1 VSPNP
6 RLFDEAFLEKLEYLK
21 LMSRHILPG
30 RQRGEHRARKRGSG
44 HEFADHRQYVAGDD
58 TRHVDWKTWLRLER
72 LLLRLFEE
80 EADLPIDIF
89 VDASRSMALGEP
101 SKFDYARR
109 VGAAL
114 AWVGLLNHDRVGLVA
129 FGNGVR
135 DVMPQKRGRA
145 RVFTAFRFLEE
156 LEAAGATD
164 LEETF
169 RAALGGRKRRGLVV
183 AVSDFLAPGGTD
195 RGFDVLRYAG
205 HDVFAVHVVSPEEA
219 RPEIEGEAV
228 LIDAEDGTELRVE
241 PAHLEAYASAFEEHC
256 GRIEAYCR
264 HHGWGYA
271 RALTDTPFE
280 DLVLQIFQQERFLR

>member
-1 VSPNP
+1 VSQTAK
-6 RLFDEAFLEKLEYLK
+6 LFDEAFLQKLEYLK

-44 HEFADHRQYVAGDD
+44 HEFADHRQYVPGDD
-58 TRHVDWKTWLRLER
+58 TRHVDWKAWLRLER

-89 VDASRSMALGEP
+89 VDASRSMALGTP
-101 SKFDYARR
+101 AKFDYARR

-129 FGNGVR
+129 FGDGVR
-135 DVMPQKRGRA
+135 EVMPQRRGRA
-145 RVFTAFRFLEE
+145 RVFSAFRFLEQ
-156 LEAAGATD
+156 LSADGATD

-169 RAALGGRKRRGLVV
+169 RAALGGRRRRGLVV
-183 AVSDFLAPGGTD
+183 VVSDFLAPQGAD

-219 RPEIEGEAV
+219 RPDLDGEAV
-228 LIDAEDGTELRVE
+228 LIDAEDATELRVS
-241 PAHLEAYASAFEEHC
+241 PAHLRAYAAAFEQHC
-256 GRIEAYCR
+256 DRIEAYCR

-271 RALTDTPFE
+271 RAHTDTPFE
-280 DLVLQIFQQERFLR
+280 DLVLRIFQQERFLR